1 MKFKNALLFAIALA
15 GVGVTQLPAQV
26 IVESGPARRG
36 YLGFSFQREVINRD
50 GDVTLS
56 LTVMDVVEDA
66 PAARAGLRKGDVI
79 LRLNGLNA
87 TGELLNSISG
97 SIVPGDTVELRV
109 RRGTAE
115 QDVRVIAQQPPA
127 GYVAARALPL
137 VVERDSVLGMLRVFV
152 DSVRAGLDTTRFRYF
167 HSDSA
172 DGSQMFVFAD
182 SVMNGDSVVLR
193 RFAHRFPRGAFRFD
207 SAFHSF
213 RADSMLRSLPFDST
227 FRERLRVLPG
237 EAERFFEFAVPPE
250 GGDRL
255 MVFGMG
261 ARAIAGARLETLN
274 SELGRYFE
282 AERGVLVIDVPENT
296 PARRAGLRPGD
307 VITSAAGT
315 RVTNVAD
322 VYRAFAQ
329 EKQGVVK
336 LEVLRRGER
345 RTLELTK

>member
-1 MKFKNALLFAIALA
+1 
-15 GVGVTQLPAQV
+15 
-26 IVESGPARRG
+26 
-36 YLGFSFQREVINRD
+36 
-50 GDVTLS
+50 
-56 LTVMDVVEDA
+56 
-66 PAARAGLRKGDVI
+66 
-79 LRLNGLNA
+79 
-87 TGELLNSISG
+87 
-97 SIVPGDTVELRV
+97 
-109 RRGTAE
+109 
-115 QDVRVIAQQPPA
+115 
-127 GYVAARALPL
+127 
-137 VVERDSVLGMLRVFV
+137 
-152 DSVRAGLDTTRFRYF
+152 
-167 HSDSA
+167 
-172 DGSQMFVFAD
+172 
-182 SVMNGDSVVLR
+182 
-193 RFAHRFPRGAFRFD
+193 
-207 SAFHSF
+207 
-213 RADSMLRSLPFDST
+213 
-227 FRERLRVLPG
+227 
-237 EAERFFEFAVPPE
+237 
-250 GGDRL
+250 